1 MSKWIIFR
9 ADKSQPGSLERS
21 FSHTGSLTKILAEHF
36 SYSDREVP
44 EVGYR
49 PPAFVQLETAVD
61 PQFPQ
66 GKTHWKPG
74 DWEVVR
80 VDIYTPEIPTPQG
93 GDYDEIVVCTCR
105 YNPIDAPLK
114 SMPERQVSIES
125 FGGDGVAYD
134 RWLESQN
141 QSAQV

>member
-9 ADKSQPGSLERS
+9 SDKGQPGSLERS
-21 FSHTGSLTKILAEHF
+21 FSHTGSLTKILGEHF
-36 SYSDREVP
+36 SYSDREIP

-49 PPAFVQLETAVD
+49 PPIFIQLEEARD
-61 PQFPQ
+61 PQFPK

-74 DWEVVR
+74 NWEVVR

-114 SMPERQVSIES
+114 LMPERQVSIES
-125 FGGDGVAYD
+125 FDGERLAYD
-134 RWLESQN
+134 RWLDSQN